1 MKLHISD
8 ILATDMGLKQS
19 AVIGGQCWLNT
30 PGGFVSM
37 QSARAGSSSRCPG
50 GSTGAVNHPA
60 MQRHPEDRNVGQKVG
75 AAPTALVLLG
85 SCKLPSL

>member
-8 ILATDMGLKQS
+8 ILATDMGLKRS

-30 PGGFVSM
+30 PGGFVS
-37 QSARAGSSSRCPG
+37 
-50 GSTGAVNHPA
+50 